1 MLTIKTGKV
10 TQIATLPLKPAADG
24 PYPFYGAMPAVSQI
38 PPTSERRSSRRDA
51 EVRRIL
57 FVDDDELILRS
68 IERVLKRQA
77 QESSWELHFVTDGD
91 TALDLLTTKPFD
103 VILVDSHMPRMSG
116 SALLRRVQELH
127 PGIVRILLSGNTG
140 LDVLKTAL
148 PLAHQFLAKPC
159 DAQVL
164 RTTLE
169 NACGLRGI
177 LNRPELRQL
186 VGNSNE
192 LPSAPRTYVEITNAL
207 SNPHASTRTVAE
219 IVEKDIAIS
228 ARVLQLVSSGFYGLP
243 RQVNSIG
250 GAVAFL
256 GVEVVKA
263 IVLSVEVSKMFP
275 VSQAIPDFSIDALQ
289 RRSSAAAQL
298 AKRLLGFESGGDAVL
313 IAGMLQDVGQL
324 IFAARAP
331 QRFGIALSTSSRGK
345 TPLFEA
351 ELELFGATHAEVGGY
366 LLGLWGLP
374 ARIVQAVAQHLEP
387 LAGARVFDASA
398 ALYVANL
405 LTVNPDVPAVD
416 EVAQRTIAIDLSF
429 LRSLGVAHQLEE
441 WRRIARELAG
451 AGGAPTR
458 LAARA

>member
-1 MLTIKTGKV
+1 
-10 TQIATLPLKPAADG
+10 
-24 PYPFYGAMPAVSQI
+24 MPAVSQI
-38 PPTSERRSSRRDA
+38 PPTSERRSSRRAGD
-51 EVRRIL
+51 VRRIL

-77 QESSWELHFVTDGD
+77 QESSWELSFVTDGD
-91 TALDLLTTKPFD
+91 RALELLSEKAFD
-103 VILVDSHMPRMSG
+103 VVLVDSHMPRMSG
-116 SALLRRVQELH
+116 TALLRRVQELH

-140 LDVLKTAL
+140 LDVLRTAL
-148 PLAHQFLAKPC
+148 PLAHQFIAKPC
-159 DAQVL
+159 DAQLL
-164 RTTLE
+164 RSTLE
-169 NACGLRGI
+169 NACGLRSI
-177 LNRPELRQL
+177 LSRPELRQL
-186 VGNSNE
+186 VGSSNE

-256 GVEVVKA
+256 GVEVIKA

-275 VSQAIPDFSIDALQ
+275 VSQAIADFSIDVLQ

-298 AKRLLGFESGGDAVL
+298 AKRLLGFEAGGDAVL

-324 IFAARAP
+324 IFAARSP
-331 QRFGIALSTSSRGK
+331 QRFSIALSTSIRGK
-345 TPLFEA
+345 TPLYEA
-351 ELELFGATHAEVGGY
+351 ELELFGSTHAELGAY

-374 ARIVQAVAQHLEP
+374 QKIVQGVAHHLEP
-387 LAGARVFDASA
+387 LAGARVFDAGA

-405 LTVNPDVPAVD
+405 LSVNPELPALEEVPA
-416 EVAQRTIAIDLSF
+416 RTIALDLSYV
-429 LRSLGVAHQLEE
+429 RGLGVAHQLED
-441 WRRIARELAG
+441 WRKIAREMAG
-451 AGGAPTR
+451 GGGAPTR